1 MTIWW
6 YILHE
11 CHVLWVM
18 FEGAS
23 CRCAQCTG
31 PVMCEEDFSM
41 NCFFRGRRNFWWCWR
56 MIPRRI
62 AVRLMCEVDCACFF
76 FVADAMFGDIGG
88 WLLLLR
94 RCTWRFL
101 CEKDEAWV
109 SFLAAG
115 ATCGDNAG
123 VPPAA
128 LRIALD
134 VSGAE
139 LSTINYAFA
148 EFLHRSDFWTAFLV
162 VKAFACTEMCWNMYL

>member
-1 MTIWW
+1 
-6 YILHE
+6 
-11 CHVLWVM
+11 M
-18 FEGAS
+18 FCGW
-23 CRCAQCTG
+23 CLRVP
-31 PVMCEEDFSM
+31 PV
-41 NCFFRGRRNFWWCWR
+41 
-56 MIPRRI
+56 
-62 AVRLMCEVDCACFF
+62 AVRSVLGLSCVKKISVWIAF
-76 FVADAMFGDIGG
+76 FVAGAIFGDVGG

-109 SFLAAG
+109 SFFAAG

-139 LSTINYAFA
+139 LSTINLRVCWISAPFG
-148 EFLHRSDFWTAFLV
+148 FWTAFLV
-162 VKAFACTEMCWNMYL
+162 VKACACMYWNVLRHVFVKWVFLAACSALGHSSSIWPAGLEIEKSV

>member
-1 MTIWW
+1 M
-6 YILHE
+6 
-11 CHVLWVM
+11 
-18 FEGAS
+18 
-23 CRCAQCTG
+23 
-31 PVMCEEDFSM
+31 
-41 NCFFRGRRNFWWCWR
+41 
-56 MIPRRI
+56 
-62 AVRLMCEVDCACFF
+62 
-76 FVADAMFGDIGG
+76 
-88 WLLLLR
+88 
-94 RCTWRFL
+94 
-101 CEKDEAWV
+101 

-162 VKAFACTEMCWNMYL
+162 VKAFACTEMC